1 MFRGEEVPF
10 NPKSEV
16 PDYGN
21 FKESFCSMKLIQK
34 SNFRV
39 QGMFF
44 NNLIEENQNKIHF
57 EEGLVVIPV

>member
-10 NPKSEV
+10 NPKTDV
-16 PDYGN
+16 ADYGN

-39 QGMFF
+39 EDMSF
-44 NNLIEENQNKIHF
+44 NNCIEKDSAHF
-57 EEGLVVIPV
+57 EIVMK